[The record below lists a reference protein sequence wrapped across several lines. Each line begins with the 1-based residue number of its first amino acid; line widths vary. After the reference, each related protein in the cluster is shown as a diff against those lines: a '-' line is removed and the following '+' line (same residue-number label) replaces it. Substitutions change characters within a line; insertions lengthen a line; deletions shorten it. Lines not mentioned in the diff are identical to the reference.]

1 MFNRARTMSPLLLTA
16 ALWPL
21 TGVAADPASDDER
34 AALPRYVFKVGQEL
48 SYQAHSEFRAED
60 GPPLKSDYT
69 WQVWVIRQNDD
80 GSWRLILR
88 QSSSYQ
94 MPPAAEGRE
103 KNADQPSK
111 PNGSPKPDRAGK
123 PEQAGKPNQA
133 GNPGPAKT
141 QPAATPAPAAPPEF
155 VTFAYC
161 DLFPDGRISDNP
173 TIDDRLEPR
182 LLFPKLPK
190 NSKELENGWSD
201 ARRKMQVSY
210 RYQVAKRPADD
221 DDSQQWEIR
230 ATRQSPTD
238 EVLLSSTKATYL
250 FDAERG
256 VIESVESQLRQGY
269 GPAGEGTNQTELA
282 GTENFD
288 QAWTRQLDEEMQTYF
303 DVQQRY
309 RELLE
314 AAQRNSTETET
325 LLLDAGALLQH
336 AAGQVS
342 LPVIK
347 EELSKQLALHALNAG
362 FAARAA
368 RDRADL
374 IDAPAPTWQ
383 VKDLDGKSH
392 SLKNYKG
399 KVIVLEFWRR
409 GSDWCLRLVP
419 QIEQLAERFEDQP
432 VVVLG
437 MNTDTKEEDARLVAE
452 KMALNYPTLRA
463 EKIAE
468 KYGVKDL
475 PAVVVIDRQGVVRDY
490 RAGYSATLA
499 KELIPE
505 IEELLSERDQEK
517 R

>member
-1 MFNRARTMSPLLLTA
+1 MSVRTKAITPFLLTA
-16 ALWPL
+16 VILPL
-21 TGVAADPASDDER
+21 TGRAAEPTSDADR
-34 AALPRYVFKVGQEL
+34 GALPRYVFKVGQEL

-103 KNADQPSK
+103 TSADQPSK
-111 PNGSPKPDRAGK
+111 PNGSPKADRGGK
-123 PEQAGKPNQA
+123 PGA
-133 GNPGPAKT
+133 AKT
-141 QPAATPAPAAPPEF
+141 QPAASPGPAEPPEF

-190 NSKELENGWSD
+190 NNKELENGWSD

-221 DDSQQWEIR
+221 DESQQWEIR
-230 ATRQSPTD
+230 ATRQSSTD
-238 EVLLSSTKATYL
+238 EVLLSSTKATYV

-288 QAWTRQLDEEMQTYF
+288 QAWTRQLDEEMQIYF

-342 LPVIK
+342 LPLIK

-452 KMALNYPTLRA
+452 KMAINYPTLRA

-475 PAVVVIDRQGVVRDY
+475 PAVVVIDRQGVIRDF
-490 RAGYSATLA
+490 RVGYSATLA
-499 KELIPE
+499 KEVIAE
-505 IEELLSERDQEK
+505 VEELLGEDDRGKQ
-517 R
+517 